1 MQQDQDGRSAPA
13 RRAAA
18 ARLVAAAD
26 FLTVGLVLLALTIVL
41 FKGFRFD
48 VAGIRLSATD
58 FGRPLILAGL
68 LTLVRH
74 GFVRRPTLRGRLR
87 QVLARRHTPP
97 GVSAVLWPFAVS
109 RLGVLFTGLMAVY
122 AIGFREAPP
131 FRVSID
137 ETLNLLARFDT
148 GWYWSIA
155 QHGYSPGGNLQ
166 HDVAFFPLYP
176 LLMAGF
182 GRLLG
187 GYPMIAGFVVSLGAF
202 LGALVY
208 VYRLG
213 AAWCEREDSPGAA
226 VALLA
231 FYPFAIF
238 FGLVYSESVFLLCAA
253 GAIYHVFR
261 RHIVVGT
268 IFAFA
273 AGLTRP
279 NGFLLAVPLALL
291 ALSTSSRLQGTARR
305 WLLGERLQHTPP
317 AAATVWSVVPVLAPV
332 LAVLAYSAYVAA
344 LTGAPFAWATAQEGW
359 GREYLGTLR
368 RRDRTLCPASIPGHP
383 RRNTG
388 LALRHLQRHGRPL
401 RGGRVVAGD
410 AALWPGARSLR
421 GGEPASAHAGRRE
434 CRPGALYVRPVSP
447 LLLDGRQPPARPAAI
462 LARRLRRRAGPGRVS
477 LLHVAPVVLTMPHL
491 QPDVSDGSQTDK

>member
-359 GREYLGTLR
+359 GREYSGLSAVVTGPYARLQYRGILGAIRAWPFDTFNAMAGLFAVVGLWPVTR
-368 RRDRTLCPASIPGHP
+368 RY
-383 RRNTG
+383 G
-388 LALRHLQRHGRPL
+388 LALGAFVAVNLLPPMLVGGSVALGRYTSVLFPLFFWMADSLPPDRRQYWLGAFGVGQGLAACLFFTWRPL
-401 RGGRVVAGD
+401 F
-410 AALWPGARSLR
+410 
-421 GGEPASAHAGRRE
+421 
-434 CRPGALYVRPVSP
+434 
-447 LLLDGRQPPARPAAI
+447 
-462 LARRLRRRAGPGRVS
+462 
-477 LLHVAPVVLTMPHL
+477 
-491 QPDVSDGSQTDK
+491 